1 MSSTNA
7 NLAFRPA
14 LSLLAAYVAR
24 EASPVE
30 VLRAV
35 ADQIA
40 ATQPIVNAFTA
51 LCLDEAQTAA
61 AAAERAYRSGAA
73 LRPLEGIPV
82 AVKDFFDTVGMRTAV
97 GSSIFRDRVPATDAE
112 AVRRVREAGGIVIG
126 KTATHEFGWGIT
138 TDSASFGPTHNPWA
152 PELVAGGSSGGS
164 AVALATGQT
173 VLAIGSDTGG
183 SIRIPAAFCGV
194 VGMKP
199 TWGRVSCSGAFPLAP
214 SLDHPGA
221 MARTPGDAGLLL
233 DVLAGVSPR
242 ARRPASSLDGIRVG
256 LCSDLHLVALPDA
269 QQDAFAAAEK
279 TVRSLG
285 AEMREVRLPDADRIV
300 PTFATIQQAEAL
312 HVHRR
317 AGLWPARAA
326 EYGEDVRGRLRGAET
341 VGLADYLDALEE
353 RRQIAWRFATVFAEV
368 DVILTPVAA
377 AGPVPIGETTARA
390 VDGAQVPLRDLVM
403 PYTVPQ
409 DLAGLP
415 ACAVRAG
422 FDESGLPVAV
432 QFTGAVG
439 ADDLVLDVAAAL
451 HAATA
456 DIQDH
461 WPPTQEDL

>member
-14 LSLLAAYVAR
+14 LSLLTEYVAR
-24 EASPVE
+24 EVSPVE

-35 ADQIA
+35 TYQIA
-40 ATQPIVNAFTA
+40 VTQPIVNAFTA
-51 LCLDEAQTAA
+51 LCLDQAQAAA
-61 AAAERAYRSGAA
+61 AAAERAYRSGDKP
-73 LRPLEGIPV
+73 RPLEGVPV
-82 AVKDFFDTVGMRTAV
+82 AVKDFFDTAGVRTAV
-97 GSSIFRDRVPATDAE
+97 GSSIFRDRVPAADAE
-112 AVRRVREAGGIVIG
+112 AVWRVRAAGGIVIG

-138 TDSASFGPTHNPWA
+138 TDSVHFGPTRNPWA

-164 AVALATGQT
+164 AVALATGQAA
-173 VLAIGSDTGG
+173 LAIGSDTGG

-199 TWGRVSCSGAFPLAP
+199 TWGRVSCEGAFPLAP

-233 DVLAGVSPR
+233 DVLAGTPPR
-242 ARRPASSLDGIRVG
+242 ARQPAAALDGIRVG
-256 LCSDLHLVALPDA
+256 LCPDLHLVALPDA
-269 QQDAFAAAEK
+269 HQRAFASAER
-279 TVRSLG
+279 TVQSLG
-285 AEMREVRLPDADRIV
+285 AEMREVRLPDAGTIV

-326 EYGEDVRGRLRGAET
+326 EYGEDVRGRLQGAEA

-353 RRQIAWRFATVFAEV
+353 RRRIALRFAAAFAEV

-377 AGPVPIGETTARA
+377 AGPVPIGEATARA

-409 DLAGLP
+409 DLVGLP

-422 FDESGLPVAV
+422 FDDAGLPVAV

-461 WPPTQEDL
+461 WPTTREDL

>member
-7 NLAFRPA
+7 NPAFRSA

-24 EASPVE
+24 EVSPIE
-30 VLRAV
+30 VLHAV
-35 ADQIA
+35 TDKIA
-40 ATQPIVNAFTA
+40 AGQPIVNAFTA

-61 AAAERAYRSGAA
+61 AAAERAYRSGGAP
-73 LRPLEGIPV
+73 RPLEGIPV
-82 AVKDFFDTVGMRTAV
+82 AVKDFFDTAGVRTAV
-97 GSSIFRDRVPATDAE
+97 GSSIFRDRVPAVDAE
-112 AVRRVREAGGIVIG
+112 AVRRVRAAGGIVIG

-138 TDSASFGPTHNPWA
+138 TDSGSFGPTRNPWA

-164 AVALATGQT
+164 AAALAGGQT

-199 TWGRVSCSGAFPLAP
+199 TWGRVSCEGAFPLAP
-214 SLDHPGA
+214 SLDHPGP
-221 MARTPGDAGLLL
+221 MARTPADAGLLL
-233 DVLAGVSPR
+233 DVLAGAPPR
-242 ARRPASSLDGIRVG
+242 ARQPVSSLSGIRVG
-256 LCSDLHLVALPDA
+256 LCPDLQLVALPEA
-269 QQDAFAAAEK
+269 QQRALVSAEA
-279 TVRSLG
+279 TVQTLG

-300 PTFATIQQAEAL
+300 ATFATIQQAEAL

-317 AGLWPARAA
+317 AGLWPERAG
-326 EYGEDVRGRLRGAET
+326 EYGDDVRGRLQAAEA

-353 RRQIAWRFATVFAEV
+353 RRRIARHFGAALAEV

-377 AGPVPIGETTARA
+377 AGPVPVRETMASA
-390 VDGAQVPLRDLVM
+390 VDGARVPLRDLVM

-422 FDESGLPVAV
+422 FDDARLPVAV

-439 ADDLVLDVAAAL
+439 ADNLVLDIAAAL

-456 DIQDH
+456 DIQEH
-461 WPPTQEDL
+461 WPTTQEDL